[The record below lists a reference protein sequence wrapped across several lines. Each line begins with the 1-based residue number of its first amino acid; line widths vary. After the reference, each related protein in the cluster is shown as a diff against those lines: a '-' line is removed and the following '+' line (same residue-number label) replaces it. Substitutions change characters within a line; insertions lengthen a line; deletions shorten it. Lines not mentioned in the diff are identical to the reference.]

1 MTPAAGAGVSVSRK
15 ARAGGC
21 CCGAVI
27 KYWKKLAF
35 VTTLDYTTKYKKEL
49 QELQLLQLCS
59 IVLSP
64 LDL

>member
-35 VTTLDYTTKYKKEL
+35 VTTLDYTTKYKKRIARTSITAT
-49 QELQLLQLCS
+49 LLNCAKPS
-59 IVLSP
+59 
-64 LDL
+64 